1 MALPANLNRRHA
13 VVTALPGE
21 HPSHLSHNLEI
32 VAPTLDSHRDL
43 PVVNPDQRMSQ
54 RAVVTALQCV
64 LLNHHQ
70 DHPVQAVV
78 ITALGARLVG
88 MRDPHLLSVEI
99 DHLTGHR
106 VQVRHRNGIMDHALI
121 PVVEATGKCQRSK
134 GMVVHHV
141 EVNRRP
147 VPETPDVHK
156 DRIETNRHSRLAH
169 KPAGTSTGDALP
181 CQRAV
186 STVMNG
192 AVRHASRLQTGP
204 ERPGRQTAG

>member
-13 VVTALPGE
+13 VVTALPGG
-21 HPSHLSHNLEI
+21 HPSHLSRNHEI
-32 VAPTLDSHRDL
+32 VAPTLASHRDR
-43 PVVNPDQRMSQ
+43 PVVNPDQRISQ
-54 RAVVTALQCV
+54 RAVATALQCV
-64 LLNHHQ
+64 HQNHHQ

-78 ITALGARLVG
+78 ITSLGARLVG

-106 VQVRHRNGIMDHALI
+106 VQLRHRNGIMDPAPI
-121 PVVEATGKCQRSK
+121 PVVEATGQCQRSN

-141 EVNRRP
+141 EVNRQP

-156 DRIETNRHSRLAH
+156 DRIGTNRHSRLAH
-169 KPAGTSTGDALP
+169 RPAETSTGDALP

-186 STVMNG
+186 
-192 AVRHASRLQTGP
+192 
-204 ERPGRQTAG
+204 